1 MLVPFP
7 QEMPTREAFAILQDA
22 YFNHTVDRRQAALVA
37 WNVAG
42 YGLDKFVPTMT
53 TFGDGRQENAGEP
66 TEAEAQNAFGAV
78 LGMRG
83 DAEVELDPV
92 TLMILVR
99 VAAFVLKRFF
109 K

>member
-42 YGLDKFVPTMT
+42 YGLDKFVTPEAMMS
-53 TFGDGRQENAGEP
+53 DAGEP
-66 TEAEAQNAFGAV
+66 TEAEVQNAFGAV
-78 LGMRG
+78 LGVRG
-83 DAEVELDPV
+83 DAAVELDPA

-99 VAAFVLKRFF
+99 VAAFVLKRFL